1 MNTPKRSLRETMPA
15 TAEFIDAC
23 REAFGTDDVN
33 TQIKLGIQG
42 AKTFHARENGTEVG
56 TAMPGFDEL
65 PGITLD
71 KMVISPPEKKDKN
84 K

>member
-1 MNTPKRSLRETMPA
+1 MSKPLRETMPG

-33 TQIKLGIQG
+33 AQIKLGMQG
-42 AKTFHARENGTEVG
+42 AKTFHARENGNEVG
-56 TAMPGFDEL
+56 TAMPGWDEL
-65 PGITLD
+65 RGIALN
-71 KMVISPPEKKDKN
+71 KMVIRPPEKKDKN